1 VSRPPRDAWG
11 KCPIA
16 HLIVDVAFNR
26 MRSREDIG
34 PLLQRL
40 LIMAALVMSLL
51 WAQSMIQPAYV
62 NRTTHIRQSDGAEA
76 AGVQRALCSQD
87 GRLWYAY
94 ARSYA
99 MDDQGREHGRRTR
112 WTAGRSES
120 DDRPHQRLSAPA
132 WLAPMLDWSRHTN
145 KSRELR
151 YISVSYVPLIAASAI
166 GAWLAGRGARLRR
179 RRTRQGLCV
188 ACGYDMRMSPQ
199 RCPECG
205 LTSAPALPSP
215 GSAI

>member
-1 VSRPPRDAWG
+1 MRRRRQRGAPPDAPG

-16 HLIVDVAFNR
+16 HVIVDVAVNG
-26 MRSREDIG
+26 MRSRENIG
-34 PLLQRL
+34 WLLQRL
-40 LIMAALVMSLL
+40 LLIAAIVLIGL
-51 WAQSMIQPAYV
+51 WAQSMLQPAYV
-62 NRTTHIRQSDGAEA
+62 NRTTIIRQSDGEEA
-76 AGVQRALCSQD
+76 AGLQRALCSQD

-99 MDDQGREHGRRTR
+99 MDDPSHGPGRRTR
-112 WTAGRSES
+112 WRAARGVS

-151 YISVSYVPLIAASAI
+151 YITVSYLPLIAASAI
-166 GAWLAGRGARLRR
+166 GAWLAGRGSRLRR
-179 RRTRQGLCV
+179 RRARRGLCEQ
-188 ACGYDMRMSPQ
+188 CGYDIRATPQ

-205 LTSAPALPSP
+205 LPSP
-215 GSAI
+215 AR